1 MVLVHNH
8 IVPPGLISLL
18 CQLLAPRLELLQHRC
33 RLFRR
38 RGLLRQFGSLVVGDG
53 RRLVSKV
60 MFQGRLRGCRSCPP
74 GRCPICMVG
83 SSRTE
88 TCSFHH
94 GPRRGDESALIADL
108 LVDAALIGVV

>member
-60 MFQGRLRGCRSCPP
+60 MFQGRLRGCRSCSERAS
-74 GRCPICMVG
+74 GRIE
-83 SSRTE
+83 SRARQIL
-88 TCSFHH
+88 HR
-94 GPRRGDESALIADL
+94 GRGD
-108 LVDAALIGVV
+108 